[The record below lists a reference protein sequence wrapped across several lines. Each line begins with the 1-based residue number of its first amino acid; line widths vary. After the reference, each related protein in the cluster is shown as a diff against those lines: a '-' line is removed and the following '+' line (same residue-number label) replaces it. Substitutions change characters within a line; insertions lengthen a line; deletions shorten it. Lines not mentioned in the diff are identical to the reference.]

1 MISLTGPF
9 HAVFEEVGGQLR
21 ALLLVAVGIRA
32 VSVGVPLRCGLELR
46 PRGSVLGGQRRS
58 IHVISIIDLRLGR
71 SASSPRALPWRW
83 ATRSVLR
90 SSRGT
95 AEVLVRELVGE
106 TCVGVVGARRV
117 GSRLVGT
124 VLSSGVVVGGG
135 LGCVLL
141 CRIRVLHEISLRGV
155 SSTVVRLR
163 RRLATARLLLAG
175 RWREHGLGK
184 GRGSGGKGSVGLQMP
199 LAVPKVEM
207 QTVVI
212 GVHLG
217 VP

>member
-32 VSVGVPLRCGLELR
+32 VPVGVPLRCRLELGS
-46 PRGSVLGGQRRS
+46 RGGVLGGQRRS

-83 ATRSVLR
+83 TTRGVLR
-90 SSRGT
+90 SPRGT

-106 TCVGVVGARRV
+106 TSVWVVGARRV

-135 LGCVLL
+135 LRCVL

-155 SSTVVRLR
+155 SSTVVGLR